1 VRGSS
6 FRPFNIFLCIHI
18 YLYHISLLYEFGDL
32 NLYSVEECS
41 GFVDFIR
48 KAAHL
53 PATHMI
59 FGSESFVE
67 IFLKPENHS
76 VLEMGCWDHILFF
89 GGTDPFVEAESCSIF
104 MRIIRKGGKNQ
115 AFSKPVIPLT
125 FLRGR
130 DISLFDYR
138 VRCVS
143 S

>member
-1 VRGSS
+1 M
-6 FRPFNIFLCIHI
+6 
-18 YLYHISLLYEFGDL
+18 E
-32 NLYSVEECS
+32 
-41 GFVDFIR
+41 

-59 FGSESFVE
+59 FGSENFVE

-76 VLEMGCWDHILFF
+76 VLEMGYWDHILFL
-89 GGTDPFVEAESCSIF
+89 GGTDPFVEVERCSIF
-104 MRIIRKGGKNQ
+104 MKIIRKGGENQ

-125 FLRGR
+125 FLRGK